1 MSKQEI
7 LKKAEDRVWLVKSSD
22 TIIGP
27 FTTAELAQNVR
38 TKNVGLLDEAR
49 TPNNRWLFVR
59 DIPEIQST
67 ISKLAQQ
74 EDTFEKTHTAANANV
89 TVTRNI
95 SDDTTPIPVQV
106 SIVKP
111 PQAAAAANKNNNHTA
126 PPTPTAAS
134 AAIDLNPVKSYSL
147 NPPSEPIPW
156 AKWGMLAFAG
166 LSFLVAMFSFIQR
179 KSWESDQKKIWSE
192 FQQLYVAQLYEDAY
206 KKLKEFQ
213 RDFPDQPT
221 ALTRSGFLYLNPGR
235 ELVNARRMFERS
247 SQLDPNNKDLMIQNL
262 NGLGLV
268 ALYEGQMVQSK
279 AFFDRAIT
287 LEPGNILT
295 RLNLISLNMSQGL
308 WDEAYNLAQQIAS
321 AEPKKA
327 YLIQSTLS
335 LLSSAHH
342 DRGRSLI
349 ASLTKAIDNSSY
361 LRPIMR
367 LMLMKLASIHGDPLA
382 LEVQIKLFFE
392 DLPSLHVSFTE
403 TPLIDQ
409 RWRDWNFLYQFCSD
423 IKGPANLEGDLLAVQ
438 IVCVSEIQKWSEAEK
453 LVNEGQKRFPA
464 NQHIFLAQ
472 LHMLTLMERW
482 PDVRSLM
489 RTANLTS
496 DTTTNWM
503 FAKSCIEEKNKNC
516 TDLYLNPL
524 MQKNPVPT
532 PVYVLQATHKCSEKV
547 SDSCRFAITQGLSQD
562 PATYDLLKIRFQ
574 IEAGL

>member
-1 MSKQEI
+1 MAKQDI
-7 LKKAEDRVWLVKSSD
+7 LKNPEDRVWLVKSSD
-22 TIIGP
+22 SILGP

-38 TKNVGLLDEAR
+38 TKTIGLLDEAR

-59 DIPEIQST
+59 DIPDIQST

-74 EDTFEKTHTAANANV
+74 EDTFEKTHTAANTNV

-95 SDDTTPIPVQV
+95 NDDATPVPLHV
-106 SIVKP
+106 SIVKAP
-111 PQAAAAANKNNNHTA
+111 NANAQTSPKPQPTPQPVAANAN
-126 PPTPTAAS
+126 
-134 AAIDLNPVKSYSL
+134 IDTSPIKSYSL

-156 AKWGMLAFAG
+156 GKWGMIAFAF
-166 LSFLVAMFSFIQR
+166 LSFRVALFSFVQR
-179 KSWESDQKKIWSE
+179 KSWESDQKKIWAE
-192 FQQLYVAQLYEDAY
+192 FQQLYVAQLYDDAY

-213 RDFPDQPT
+213 RDFPEQPT

-235 ELVNARRMFERS
+235 ELVNARRMFEKS

-279 AFFDRAIT
+279 SFFDRALT

-308 WDEAYNLAQQIAS
+308 WDEAYSLAQQIVA

-335 LLSSAHH
+335 VLSSSHH
-342 DRGRSLI
+342 DRGRPLI
-349 ASLTKAIDNSSY
+349 AALAKSIDGSSY

-367 LMLMKLASIHGDPLA
+367 LMLMKLASMHSDALA
-382 LEVQIKLFFE
+382 LEIQIKLFFE

-403 TPLIDQ
+403 TPVIDQ

-453 LVNEGQKRFPA
+453 MVNEGLKRFPA
-464 NQHIFLAQ
+464 NPHIFLSQ

-496 DTTTNWM
+496 DTATNWM

-516 TDLYLNPL
+516 AELYLNPL
-524 MQKNPVPT
+524 MQKSPVPT
-532 PVYVLQATHKCSEKV
+532 PVYVLQARHKCGEKV
-547 SDSCRFAITQGLSQD
+547 SDSCRFAITQGLAQD
-562 PATYDLLKIRFQ
+562 PSNYDLLKIRFQ